1 MTKQPDPARHTIVTD
16 WKRMRFKKN
25 KVWVALGPDGLP
37 DVREEK
43 VLIKYQ
49 LNQEHEY
56 RIHPNSLQP
65 LEGPDQIESAQPAA
79 AIRNQPHPKPPAVAA
94 GQVEEVQPADAVII
108 HADGACSGNPGPAG
122 IGVLMKYGLHE
133 KEISRFIGIATNN
146 IAELEAIRIGL
157 KAVKNREKPVRIYT
171 DSSYAFGLL
180 TKGWKAKKN
189 PELIAEIRKLLASF
203 PDIRFYKVKGHA
215 GDPGNER
222 ADQLATEAIK
232 KNT

>member
-1 MTKQPDPARHTIVTD
+1 MTD

-25 KVWVALGPDGLP
+25 KVWGALGADGLP
-37 DVREEK
+37 DAREGK

-49 LNQEHEY
+49 LNQDHEY
-56 RIHPNSLQP
+56 RIHQKSLRP
-65 LEGPDQIESAQPAA
+65 LEGPDQIKSVAPGIKKDAPRPAQPS
-79 AIRNQPHPKPPAVAA
+79 VAA
-94 GQVEEVQPADAVII
+94 GKAEEDQPADAVII
-108 HADGACSGNPGPAG
+108 HTDGASSGNPGPSG
-122 IGVLMKYGLHE
+122 IGVLLKFGPHE

-157 KAVKNREKPVRIYT
+157 KAVKNRKKPVRIYT

-189 PELIAEIRKLLASF
+189 LELVAEIRKLLLSF
-203 PDIRFYKVKGHA
+203 SDIRFYKVKGHA

-222 ADQLATEAIK
+222 ADRLATSAIK
-232 KNT
+232 ENA

>member
-1 MTKQPDPARHTIVTD
+1 
-16 WKRMRFKKN
+16 MRFKKN

-37 DVREEK
+37 DARDGK

-56 RIHPNSLQP
+56 RVHPKSLQP
-65 LEGPDQIESAQPAA
+65 LEGPEQIKTAESGTGKEPEPRPA
-79 AIRNQPHPKPPAVAA
+79 PPTATA
-94 GQVEEVQPADAVII
+94 GKAEEEQPADAIII
-108 HADGACSGNPGPAG
+108 HTDGASSGNPGPSG
-122 IGVLMKYGLHE
+122 IGVLLKFGPHE

-157 KAVKNREKPVRIYT
+157 KSVKNRQKPVRIYT

-180 TKGWKAKKN
+180 TKGWKARKN
-189 PELIAEIRKLLASF
+189 PELVAEIRKLLLSF
-203 PDIRFYKVKGHA
+203 SDIRFYKVKGHA

-222 ADQLATEAIK
+222 ADLLATSAIK
-232 KNT
+232 ANC

>member
-1 MTKQPDPARHTIVTD
+1 MTD

-37 DVREEK
+37 EARDGK

-56 RIHPNSLQP
+56 QVHQKSLQP
-65 LEGPDQIESAQPAA
+65 LGGPEQKETAAPGTGKKRKATSSVPTAA
-79 AIRNQPHPKPPAVAA
+79 AGIAGEEIPANA
-94 GQVEEVQPADAVII
+94 II
-108 HADGACSGNPGPAG
+108 IYTDGASSGNPGPSG
-122 IGVLMKYGLHE
+122 IGVFLKFGAHE
-133 KEISRFIGIATNN
+133 KEISKFIGVATNN

-157 KAVKNREKPVRIYT
+157 KAVKNRQLPIRIYT

-180 TKGWKAKKN
+180 TKGWKARKN
-189 PELIAEIRKLLASF
+189 PKLVAEIRKLLLSF
-203 PDIRFYKVKGHA
+203 SNIRFYKVKGHA

-222 ADQLATEAIK
+222 ADLLATSAIK
-232 KNT
+232 ANR

>member
-1 MTKQPDPARHTIVTD
+1 MTD

-37 DVREEK
+37 DVQAEK

-49 LNQEHEY
+49 LNQDHEY
-56 RIHPNSLQP
+56 RIHPNSLHP
-65 LEGPDQIESAQPAA
+65 LDGPDQIESAAPAA
-79 AIRNQPHPKPPAVAA
+79 APAA
-94 GQVEEVQPADAVII
+94 EKEPRPRQPAPPKAAAVQSEDPQPDDAIVI
-108 HADGACSGNPGPAG
+108 HTDGACSGNPGPAG
-122 IGVLMKYGLHE
+122 IVVLMQYGHHE

-146 IAELEAIRIGL
+146 IAELEAIRVGM
-157 KAVKNREKPVRIYT
+157 KAVKNRKKPIRIYT

-189 PELIAEIRKLLASF
+189 PELVAEIRKLLGSF
-203 PDIRFYKVKGHA
+203 SDIRFYKVKGHA

-222 ADQLATEAIK
+222 ADELATGAIK
-232 KNT
+232 ENT

>member
-1 MTKQPDPARHTIVTD
+1 MTD

-25 KVWVALGPDGLP
+25 KVWVALGPDGQP
-37 DVREEK
+37 AVQTGK

-49 LNQEHEY
+49 LNQDHEY
-56 RIHPNSLQP
+56 RIHPKSLHP
-65 LEGPDQIESAQPAA
+65 LEGPDQIESAATAGKSKIEKEPRSSQPAPPKA
-79 AIRNQPHPKPPAVAA
+79 SAGHAGEAQPDDAIR
-94 GQVEEVQPADAVII
+94 I
-108 HADGACSGNPGPAG
+108 HTDGACSGNPGPSG
-122 IGVLMKYGLHE
+122 IGVFMQYGAHE

-189 PELIAEIRKLLASF
+189 PELVAEIRKLLGSF
-203 PDIRFYKVKGHA
+203 SDIRFYKVKGHA

-222 ADQLATEAIK
+222 ADELATGAIK
-232 KNT
+232 ENT